1 MSRYG
6 ISISPTMMKLG
17 STTPAYHGSKNTSIS
32 CNPRKYHGAFD
43 GLGVRVGFDGCSS
56 GALSN
61 KDHTVNTM
69 ITRIDIRNSLRTR
82 NGQVCSFS
90 SPPPPAFRTGT
101 SIRFEPP
108 AAGVRAAAPP
118 APAPAARIT
127 TAPSF
132 PSRLAMINPLMR
144 RSVLVVVPRRRRRQ
158 QVHYIQHDRHPDRH
172 RQHAHDSLVQQ
183 P

>member
-32 CNPRKYHGAFD
+32 CRPRKYHGAFD

-56 GALSN
+56 GALSSS
-61 KDHTVNTM
+61 DHTVNTM

-90 SPPPPAFRTGT
+90 STPLPAFLIGT
-101 SIRFEPP
+101 SIRLPVDAGGVL
-108 AAGVRAAAPP
+108 AAP

-127 TAPSF
+127 MPPSL
-132 PSRLAMINPLMR
+132 PSGLAMINPLVR
-144 RSVLVVVPRRRRRQ
+144 RSVVVVGPRRRRRQ
-158 QVHYIQHDRHPDRH
+158 PVHYIQQDRHCDRH
-172 RQHAHDSLVQQ
+172 RQHSHDSHAQQ